1 MIIGAIILGA
11 ITIVCFVF
19 SYLQFK
25 GKGFLFNNA
34 YIYASKQEREEMDKK
49 PYYKQSGI
57 IFFLIGVLFFINT
70 LDILFQTDWLFYLVI
85 GVVIVTLV
93 YAIVSSVKIDT
104 KSTSDTE

>member
-1 MIIGAIILGA
+1 MIVGAIILGL

-49 PYYKQSGI
+49 PYYKQSGV
-57 IFFLIGVLFFINT
+57 IFFLIGLIFFVNT
-70 LDILFQTDWLFYLVI
+70 FDIIFQTDWLIYFVI
-85 GVVIVTLV
+85 VVVIVALV
-93 YAIVSSVKIDT
+93 YAVVSSVKVENN
-104 KSTSDTE
+104 KK